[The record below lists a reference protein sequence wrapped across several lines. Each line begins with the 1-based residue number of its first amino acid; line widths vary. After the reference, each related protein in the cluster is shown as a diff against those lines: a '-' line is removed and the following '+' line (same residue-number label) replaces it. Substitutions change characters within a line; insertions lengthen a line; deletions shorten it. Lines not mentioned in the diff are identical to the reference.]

1 MIIEGIKQAIKKLSP
16 NDLADFRQWFEKF
29 NELSEKK
36 EHIKKLQG
44 SLKGK
49 GILQA
54 LMKEKEFEKDIE
66 DKTPRFSK
74 SRGFYY
80 SCYFCKSAISPF

>member
-1 MIIEGIKQAIKKLSP
+1 MTINKIKQAIKKLPP
-16 NDLADFRQWFEKF
+16 NELIEFRQWFERF
-29 NELSEKK
+29 NEISEKK

-54 LMKEKEFEKDIE
+54 FMKEKEFEKDIE
-66 DKTPRFSK
+66 NKTPR
-74 SRGFYY
+74 R
-80 SCYFCKSAISPF
+80 